1 MARHC
6 GWLLNR
12 NSTLLANRCILFG
25 LLACLKIFKTFET
38 AFKSWEIQPK
48 SLDFCTSHK
57 KLEALVMLRLSS
69 LLQGKHVAGAE

>member
-1 MARHC
+1 MARHY

-12 NSTLLANRCILFG
+12 DSTLLANRYILFG
-25 LLACLKIFKTFET
+25 LLACLKMFKTFET
-38 AFKSWEIQPK
+38 AFKNWEIQHE

-57 KLEALVMLRLSS
+57 KLEALVTLRLSS